1 MKRNAFSLPEL
12 LVALGLAGLVL
23 SILTAL
29 VIWGMRVFAQQSVEN
44 QRFQLGSLIMKRLR
58 TDLRASCAEGVSVG
72 QASIAI
78 HRLKDLTSSG
88 QQVWDDS
95 LVVYTFASARVTR
108 STFRLVASTNRPVR
122 LTSEQLRVLSPSE
135 SVSLMD
141 YVSTFSPRLEGRTFS
156 LDLTTDYRV
165 PHRAQ
170 PGRQQ
175 FQTSINL
182 RVSP

>member
-29 VIWGMRVFAQQSVEN
+29 VIWGMRVYAVQSVEN
-44 QRFQLGSLIMKRLR
+44 QRFQLGSLVMKRLR
-58 TDLRASCAEGVSVG
+58 TDLRRSCAEGVSVG

-95 LVVYTFASARVTR
+95 LVVYTFANARVTR
-108 STFRLVASTNRPVR
+108 STIRSVSTNRPVR
-122 LTSEQLRVLSPSE
+122 LTPEQLRVLSPCE
-135 SVSLMD
+135 PVSLMD
-141 YVSTFSPRLEGRTFS
+141 QVSSFSPRLEGRTLS

-170 PGRQQ
+170 AGRQQ
-175 FQTSINL
+175 LQTSIHL